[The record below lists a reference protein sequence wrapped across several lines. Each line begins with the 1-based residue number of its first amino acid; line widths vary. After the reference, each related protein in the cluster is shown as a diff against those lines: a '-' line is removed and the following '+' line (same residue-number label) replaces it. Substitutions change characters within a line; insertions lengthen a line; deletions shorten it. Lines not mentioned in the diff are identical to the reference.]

1 MQFYNIWVM
10 LKGKQTVLPHVN
22 KGTTSF
28 TETAQIKLMMGS
40 LFCVITDGF
49 QTEGC
54 LTDASILKQA
64 NSSFTVTP

>member
-1 MQFYNIWVM
+1 
-10 LKGKQTVLPHVN
+10 
-22 KGTTSF
+22 
-28 TETAQIKLMMGS
+28 MGS